1 MPGVP
6 SCAASLSLGA
16 PVIVLS
22 SDGLGVSALLR
33 DMAQNM
39 SHYGLRT
46 KRGALLRAA
55 AEIDR
60 LISELTAR
68 LVPPDVMRAAE
79 RMAQPL
85 HESRLSG
92 ATAQEDARCA
102 WLVLSFLRAHAEPK

>member
-1 MPGVP
+1 MEQTDPPTNVG
-6 SCAASLSLGA
+6 STA
-16 PVIVLS
+16 
-22 SDGLGVSALLR
+22 GLGVSALLR

-46 KRGALLRAA
+46 KRGALLNAA
-55 AEIDR
+55 TEIDR
-60 LISELTAR
+60 LSAELAAR
-68 LVPPDVMRAAE
+68 LVPSDVMRAAE

-92 ATAQEDARCA
+92 VTAQEDARCA